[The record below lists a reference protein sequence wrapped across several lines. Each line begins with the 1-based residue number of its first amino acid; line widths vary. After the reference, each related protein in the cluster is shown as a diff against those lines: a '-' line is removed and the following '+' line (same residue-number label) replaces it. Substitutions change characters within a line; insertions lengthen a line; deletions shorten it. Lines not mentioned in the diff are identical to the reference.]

1 MITITV
7 KKNQSGVY
15 NGLCVKG
22 HADYDVYGKDIVCA
36 AVSVLVINTINSIET
51 FTKDVLQVNTEEV
64 SGLIEFE
71 VASSISKEAH
81 LLLDAL
87 LLGLE
92 GIAADYGTEFIQIRK

>member
-1 MITITV
+1 MIEITV
-7 KKNQSGVY
+7 KKKQDIY

-22 HADYDVYGKDIVCA
+22 HAGFGKYGNDIICA

-51 FTKDVLQVNTEEV
+51 FTEDVFVLNTDEV

-71 VASSISKEAH
+71 VVSVLSSETR
-81 LLLDAL
+81 LLLDSL

-92 GIAADYGTEFIQIRK
+92 GIVSDYGEAYVRLRR

>member
-1 MITITV
+1 MIEITV
-7 KKNQSGVY
+7 KKKQNIY

-22 HADYDVYGKDIVCA
+22 HAGFDEYGKDIVCA

-51 FTKDVLQVNTEEV
+51 FTEDVFKLNTDEA

-71 VASSISKEAH
+71 VVSAISSQTR
-81 LLLDAL
+81 LLLDSL

-92 GIAADYGTEFIQIRK
+92 GIASDYGEDYVRLRR